1 MVNRNKDNI
10 QGSTMSD
17 FDPQDLRDLTEQL
30 RALNGM
36 LASNGSFNKNLTE
49 FGSQVADSTKQIKEN
64 DKISSE
70 TAKKQQADI
79 KKNIA
84 ASEQYRKKQE
94 ERNQVEQEYIKTRE
108 RVTGLSD
115 TEYSTLKKKIE
126 LSGHEARAI
135 KEGLELAKSQRSSSS
150 QVLDAMISAGNG
162 SDLLKNKFFDLA
174 GDSVAAQ
181 AGLRTAA
188 EGAKSLTSA
197 FISYNKAIYEGKR
210 GPEVAAEAFAKMTE
224 SVGTFITTVGS
235 IASALS
241 WFLPGGLAIKG
252 IQFSARA
259 LGILGVGA
267 MGAGTAVKAFGEYN
281 KIAATQTRK
290 LFDTYNELSKAGIT
304 GADGMNTVFKQ
315 IQQFGMSVSEAE
327 AYVKLLGE
335 HRNDL
340 SVIGGFASQGAQDFA
355 DVAASFRDTDLSRMF
370 ERMGVT
376 EDQQREGVLSFLT
389 NQARMGK
396 LNLKN
401 TEDIVKASAKY
412 IEETELLAELT
423 GSDRKSRQSAQ
434 EKLMAQDQFAAAMTH
449 AEVTNNQPQ
458 KERLSKANELAQ
470 ALMMRGQENEA
481 KSLQSF
487 AAVGNASGIG
497 VKGNLQYRFNDV
509 LNDKSLSTTAER
521 LAALDKNLEQNQRR
535 FSGIN
540 KFFESGKIDEIAIT
554 GAAKA
559 REIAIRGKQQEEVAG
574 AEGKGV
580 IDYVQSLLSKRQDNK
595 ELKDMVDALRNQKE
609 IAKMQDSY
617 VRQMNYSAEIHKSS
631 SEMFRDAVE
640 KFGEAVGLK
649 STNKNTIQGGPPAG
663 GGTSVTNIN
672 SQTSAMAKGTQQ
684 LLDDPTKKRNF
695 STLSQIQ
702 QHPKYVEARRSGAS
716 AKEAM
721 EQARIAITGND
732 YSQDTVKQQVTDLID
747 FSGGIAGHRQ
757 NFDSLDSDLKD
768 RILTAAAAYNK
779 QTKRKLTITS
789 GARSYQDQVE
799 IKRKEGKN
807 AAEPGTS
814 KHEKGLAV
822 DIGNVDN
829 DLAKILQ
836 DSGLK
841 QTVSGEKWHFEKAR
855 TGGLFSG
862 PSTGYN
868 VELHGDEIVTPAND
882 GVSKQALGTG
892 SGAFG
897 GSNEAQEKMVA
908 ILEHMAEKYDT
919 VINLLSEGNDNREKL
934 VRAMA

>member
-1 MVNRNKDNI
+1 MA
-10 QGSTMSD
+10 D
-17 FDPQDLRDLTEQL
+17 FDPQDLRELTEQL

-36 LASNGSFNKNLTE
+36 MASSGSFSKNITD
-49 FGSQVADSTKQIKEN
+49 FGEKVSESTKQIKEN
-64 DKISSE
+64 SKTDTE
-70 TAKKQQADI
+70 YAKKQQAEI
-79 KKNIA
+79 KKTIS

-94 ERNQVEQEYIKTRE
+94 ERNQVEEEYKKTRE
-108 RVTGLSD
+108 RITGLSND
-115 TEYSTLKKKIE
+115 EYGALKKKIE
-126 LSGHEARAI
+126 LSGHEARAV
-135 KEGLELAKSQRSSSS
+135 KEGIELMKSHRSSSS
-150 QVLDAMISAGNG
+150 QYLDSILSAGNG
-162 SDLLKNKFFDLA
+162 AETLKNKFFDLA

-210 GPEVAAEAFAKMTE
+210 GPEVAAEAFGKMTE
-224 SVGTFITTVGS
+224 SVGTFLTTVGS
-235 IASALS
+235 IASALA

-259 LGILGVGA
+259 LGILGVSA

-281 KIAATQTRK
+281 KIAATQTQK
-290 LFDTYNELSKAGIT
+290 LFDSFNDLSRAGIT
-304 GADGMNTVFKQ
+304 GSDGMNTVFKQ

-355 DVAASFRDTDLSRMF
+355 NVAAAFRDTDLSRMF

-376 EDQQREGVLSFLT
+376 EDQQREGVLSFLN
-389 NQARMGK
+389 NQARMGR

-401 TEDIVKASAKY
+401 TEDVVRASAKY

-423 GSDRKSRQSAQ
+423 GSDRKSRQTAQ
-434 EKLMAQDQFAAAMTH
+434 EKLNADDQFASAMTH
-449 AEVTNNQPQ
+449 AEVTNNKRQL
-458 KERLSKANELAQ
+458 ERLKKAEELSA
-470 ALMMRGQENEA
+470 ALSMRGQDAEA
-481 KSLQSF
+481 KALRAF

-497 VKGNLQYRFNDV
+497 VKGNLQYKFNDV
-509 LNDKSLSTTAER
+509 LNDKSLTSTPER
-521 LAALDKNLEQNQRR
+521 LLALDKNLKQNQRLY
-535 FSGIN
+535 SGIN
-540 KFFESGKIDEIAIT
+540 ALSESGKIDEIAIT
-554 GAAKA
+554 GGAKA
-559 REIAIRGKQQEEVAG
+559 REIGKRGERQAEIAG
-574 AEGKGV
+574 ANDKGV
-580 IDYVQSLLSKRQDNK
+580 IDYLNDLLAKRPDNK

-617 VRQMNYSAEIHKSS
+617 VRGMNYSAEIHKTS

-649 STNKNTIQGGPPAG
+649 QKSNKSSG
-663 GGTSVTNIN
+663 GGTTVTSGN
-672 SQTSAMAKGTQQ
+672 SQTSALAQGTQQ
-684 LLDDPTKKRNF
+684 LLDDPTRRRNYA
-695 STLSQIQ
+695 TLSQIQ
-702 QHPKYVEARRSGAS
+702 QHPRYAEARRSGAT
-716 AKEAM
+716 AKEAI
-721 EQARIAITGND
+721 EAARIAITGND
-732 YSQDTVKQQVTDLID
+732 YAQDNTKQQITDLID

-757 NFDSLDSDLKD
+757 NFDDLDNDLKD

-779 QTKRKLTITS
+779 QTKRKLVINS
-789 GARSYQDQVE
+789 AARSYQDQVE
-799 IKRKEGKN
+799 IKKKEGKN

-841 QTVSGEKWHFEKAR
+841 QTVSGEKWHFEKGR

-862 PSTGYN
+862 PSSGYLI
-868 VELHGDEIVTPAND
+868 EAHDDEILLPANK

-892 SGAFG
+892 SDALLG

-934 VRAMA
+934 VRSMA